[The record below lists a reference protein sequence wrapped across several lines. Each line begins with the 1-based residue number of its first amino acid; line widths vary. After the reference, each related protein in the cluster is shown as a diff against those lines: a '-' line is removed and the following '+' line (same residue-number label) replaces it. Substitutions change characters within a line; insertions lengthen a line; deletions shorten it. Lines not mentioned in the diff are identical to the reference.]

1 MAAAFR
7 DLTRPGEQGF
17 HQAWSALAIFLALL
31 LLSAGAWGL
40 HRNQLRYAELDQWRV
55 HTQEVLRS
63 LNSVMS
69 HAMEAE
75 SATRGYALS
84 GLPERRREALLAR
97 QATDTALD
105 ETQRL
110 VADNPEQETALS
122 SLREDLARRF
132 ALADQLQAAR
142 DQGGLPAAAAFAGTG
157 SGAQTMAKVRSLH
170 QQMVEREEALLVQR
184 RNLALAKWRQTLR
197 ATILYAAFALLLG
210 LGGAMLLRRDR
221 ILHQRLEAEQARL
234 LRILEETPDFIGMAA
249 ADGEILYHNRAF
261 RELRG
266 LGPMEPLGALDP
278 PTLSRFYAPASLPV
292 IQLAI
297 QEARAGQVWT
307 GEPEML
313 DAGGQPVPV
322 SQVVL
327 PHVDRAGR
335 VTHLSTIARDIRAQ
349 RAAERMKDEFI
360 ATVSHELRTPLTS
373 IKGALG
379 LLSGGTSGELPP
391 SARTLLGI
399 AGTNTERLIRLI
411 NDILDMGRIEAGKLE
426 INARPLDLDA
436 VVAQALESTAPYFA
450 ELEVRCDWQPG
461 AAGAKVLADEGRLV
475 QVLVN
480 LLSNAAKFSPK
491 EEPVEVRTL
500 RAGGHL
506 RVEVV
511 NGGPGIPEHFRI
523 RVFEKFAQADSS
535 DRRSRSGSG
544 LGLSIARTLTERM
557 GGALGFESAPGRTC
571 FWLAFPE
578 YLR

>member
-1 MAAAFR
+1 MTPRLR
-7 DLTRPGEQGF
+7 DLGRPGERGF
-17 HQAWSALAIFLALL
+17 HQAWSALAIALALL
-31 LLSAGAWGL
+31 LLVAGAWGL
-40 HRNQLRYAELDQWRV
+40 HRNQVRYAELDRWRA

-63 LNSVMS
+63 LNGVIE

-75 SATRGYALS
+75 SAARGYALS
-84 GLPERRREALLAR
+84 GRPGRREEARAALK
-97 QATDTALD
+97 ATVEALD

-110 VADNPEQETALS
+110 VADNPDQEALLA
-122 SLREDLARRF
+122 SLREELRRRAELLGQLEEARTS
-132 ALADQLQAAR
+132 
-142 DQGGLPAAAAFAGTG
+142 GGLEASAAFAATGTG
-157 SGAQTMAKVRSLH
+157 ARSMAAVHSLH
-170 QQMVEREEALLVQR
+170 QRMVDREESLLAQR
-184 RNLALAKWRQTLR
+184 RASADAQWRQTLR
-197 ATILYAAFALLLG
+197 ATLLYAAFALILG
-210 LGGAMLLRRDR
+210 LAGALLLRRDR
-221 ILHQRLEAEQARL
+221 LLHLRLEAEQARL

-249 ADGEILYHNRAF
+249 AEGGIIYHNRAF
-261 RELRG
+261 RQLRG
-266 LGPMEPLGALDP
+266 LAPEEPLGDLDP
-278 PTLSRFYAPASLPV
+278 ATLSRFYAPASLPV

-297 QEARAGQVWT
+297 REARAGRPWT

-313 DAGGQPVPV
+313 DGEGQAIPV
-322 SQVVL
+322 SQVIL
-327 PHVDRAGR
+327 PHVDRTGR
-335 VTHLSTIARDIRAQ
+335 VTHFSTIARDIRAQ
-349 RAAERMKDEFI
+349 RAAERLKDEFI

-379 LLSGGTSGELPP
+379 LLSGGASGELPP
-391 SARTLLGI
+391 SARTLVGI

-426 INARPLDLDA
+426 IHARPLDFDA

-491 EEPVEVRTL
+491 EEPVQVRTL
-500 RAGGHL
+500 RAEGQL

-511 NGGPGIPEHFRI
+511 NGGPGVPEHFRI
-523 RVFEKFAQADSS
+523 RIFEKFAQADSS

-557 GGALGFESAPGRTC
+557 GGTLGFESAPGRTC
-571 FWLAFPE
+571 FWVAFPE
-578 YLR
+578 LLR